1 MQEVIREDHALCQ
14 MGENFYYPTWE
25 LIIICSLCSIL
36 EIHCSNYFARFDR
49 LINLNL
55 KVEVL

>member
-1 MQEVIREDHALCQ
+1 

-36 EIHCSNYFARFDR
+36 EIHYSNYFARFDR
-49 LINLNL
+49 LINFNL
-55 KVEVL
+55 KVKVLRMILRLVLVSGQ